1 MTMSKKKGKIPQFSL
16 SLSRD
21 CKIIPIKIS
30 LQEINMVFHCFF
42 TFVSDF
48 VIKNHKLGIVFNKLT
63 TNSHLRFHF
72 CNKSNPQYR
81 NKNNAPPSAS
91 KTKKFLTEM
100 TPVFLIPKPC
110 ILMMVRKKLSSP
122 DESYAAGKSLP
133 QETHPEQAEKP
144 KRGDLQ
150 ECYNKPSII
159 RLARST
165 DAGSNDAR

>member
-1 MTMSKKKGKIPQFSL
+1 MTMSKKKGKMPQFSL

-63 TNSHLRFHF
+63 TNCHLRFHF

-91 KTKKFLTEM
+91 KTKKF
-100 TPVFLIPKPC
+100 FDRDGSGIPHPQA
-110 ILMMVRKKLSSP
+110 LHFDDGEKKVIKGLSLGT
-122 DESYAAGKSLP
+122 A
-133 QETHPEQAEKP
+133 
-144 KRGDLQ
+144 
-150 ECYNKPSII
+150 
-159 RLARST
+159 
-165 DAGSNDAR
+165 

>member
-63 TNSHLRFHF
+63 TNCHLRFHF

-81 NKNNAPPSAS
+81 NKNNAPPRQARPRS
-91 KTKKFLTEM
+91 FLTEM
-100 TPVFLIPKPC
+100 APVFLIPKPC

-122 DESYAAGKSLP
+122 DESYAAGKV
-133 QETHPEQAEKP
+133 
-144 KRGDLQ
+144 
-150 ECYNKPSII
+150 
-159 RLARST
+159 LAAR
-165 DAGSNDAR
+165 DAPGTGGKA